1 MTTATVRP
9 GVRLTD
15 DQRLAWL
22 RLIRSDNVGPRG
34 IMAHPPQAPLNY
46 PMPRPQ
52 VIPRDPQA
60 DAEWWLA
67 KLRGLLGS
75 EDGEAWLARE
85 RLAQGHQTTGRNER
99 DSKAASRL
107 DIRATGKN
115 RMRAAKRPSRKL
127 SGAKKTVQT
136 LKKMVSVGLNV
147 TPQFYKS
154 LILFDIFDSRSRE
167 G

>member
-1 MTTATVRP
+1 VIGRRLGNAVADAGGSDVAGDKLAP
-9 GVRLTD
+9 GMRLTD
-15 DQRLAWL
+15 AQRLDWL

-99 DSKAASRL
+99 DS
-107 DIRATGKN
+107 
-115 RMRAAKRPSRKL
+115 
-127 SGAKKTVQT
+127 
-136 LKKMVSVGLNV
+136 
-147 TPQFYKS
+147 
-154 LILFDIFDSRSRE
+154 
-167 G
+167 